1 MANRQHHYDSK
12 TPNFNKKE
20 KQSFLPITDLKE
32 TSFLSKVLNTSTPN
46 GKKELELSGFQDSQ
60 IQIMRSEYPK
70 HNSKSTSKMV
80 PVENTKN
87 GANIAKILLASPK
100 KITMPSQKSINSSN
114 VKFRKSDIVTP
125 SDLSMV
131 TTGKLLNLKKVN
143 DSPSIEDSTTSFL
156 KDLVEANTHPISED
170 PVVRDFKSNVK
181 KNIVQQSDAFEIKRK
196 DQNRQTNNINS
207 DLVYP
212 VVKGV
217 DVRTKTPVR
226 RPSIV
231 NPSNN
236 DTRPGKSPVP
246 ERKIFEISES
256 AIEVSK
262 VVGKPKG
269 QSEETI
275 KKPLGLFMDLGS
287 SLKKV
292 VTKFGDEDEDDTI
305 QVSNIEK
312 STLPGAF
319 TKNKSQV
326 KPKPRNLS
334 LIEPPKFKS
343 TVVQK
348 TTQAKKSIKNISLSN
363 RFSDKNLPDKESALI
378 EYIQESLASIPPV
391 FTAPVE
397 MPKQSSI
404 FAISSNTH
412 QGKVRDYNEDRVS
425 VTANLGEYVRR
436 NKNKL
441 NAANLSQFESFGMF
455 SVFDGHGSIHCS
467 QFLSEKVHSLLIDKL
482 YPDFSRLDKLSKGI
496 YEEIDNEFKK
506 VLDKNDRKYSGSC
519 ACTTIVINKTIYGIN
534 LGDSRA
540 ILSYQH
546 GASVKLLT
554 QDQKPSKQE
563 EFDRIIKAGGKIYR
577 TIWHTRKRENFDQK
591 MNTYEELKTTEANTR
606 KMKEIDVGP
615 WRINPGGLSVSR
627 CFGDFESKCPEL
639 GGTKGVLICE
649 PIISQLSLV
658 DADFMVMGCYLISRW
673 SFR

>member
-1 MANRQHHYDSK
+1 M
-12 TPNFNKKE
+12 
-20 KQSFLPITDLKE
+20 
-32 TSFLSKVLNTSTPN
+32 
-46 GKKELELSGFQDSQ
+46 G
-60 IQIMRSEYPK
+60 
-70 HNSKSTSKMV
+70 
-80 PVENTKN
+80 
-87 GANIAKILLASPK
+87 
-100 KITMPSQKSINSSN
+100 
-114 VKFRKSDIVTP
+114 
-125 SDLSMV
+125 
-131 TTGKLLNLKKVN
+131 TTGKLLNLKKVS
-143 DSPSIEDSTTSFL
+143 DSPSIENSTISFL
-156 KDLVEANTHPISED
+156 KDLVEVNTQHLSED
-170 PVVRDFKSNVK
+170 PVVKDLKINVK
-181 KNIVQQSDAFEIKRK
+181 KCLVQQSDAFEMKRK
-196 DQNRQTNNINS
+196 DQNRQANNINS

-231 NPSNN
+231 NPSDN
-236 DTRPGKSPVP
+236 DARPTKSPVP
-246 ERKIFEISES
+246 EKKKFDISQS
-256 AIEVSK
+256 NIEFPK
-262 VVGKPKG
+262 EVGKPKG

-275 KKPLGLFMDLGS
+275 RKAVGLFMDLGS
-287 SLKKV
+287 SRKKV
-292 VTKFGDEDEDDTI
+292 VTKFGDEDEEDTI

-312 STLPGAF
+312 STLPA
-319 TKNKSQV
+319 TSNKTKSQV
-326 KPKPRNLS
+326 KPKARNLS

-348 TTQAKKSIKNISLSN
+348 TTEGKKSIKNISLSN
-363 RFSDKNLPDKESALI
+363 RLVEKNILEQGTALI
-378 EYIQESLASIPPV
+378 EYIQDSLAEIPPV

-397 MPKQSSI
+397 MHKQSSI
-404 FAISSNTH
+404 FAVSSNTH

-425 VTANLGEYVRR
+425 ITANLGEYVRR
-436 NKNKL
+436 TKNKL
-441 NAANLSQFESFGMF
+441 STANLSQFESFGIF

-482 YPDFSRLDKLSKGI
+482 YPDFSRLEKLTKGI

-506 VLDKNDRKYSGSC
+506 ALEKNDRKYSGSC
-519 ACTTIVINKTIYGIN
+519 ACTAIVINKTIYGIN

-540 ILSYQH
+540 ILSYQN
-546 GASVKLLT
+546 GTLIKVLT

-591 MNTYEELKTTEANTR
+591 MATYEDLKVTEASTR

-649 PIISQLSLV
+649 PIITQLSLV
-658 DADFMVMGCYLISRW
+658 DADFMVIGCFLIS
-673 SFR
+673 